1 MMAMH
6 NDLQYGTYRCP
17 VCGHRDATELQ
28 SERPNRVVDCSYCDT
43 PLEVSARGP
52 ESVRF
57 SVQVAEAPAR
67 G

>member
-1 MMAMH
+1 MAMQ
-6 NDLQYGTYRCP
+6 NEPQYGTYRCP
-17 VCGHRDATELQ
+17 VCGHRDATEL
-28 SERPNRVVDCSYCDT
+28 SSAEPHRVLECSYCET

-57 SVQVAEAPAR
+57 SVQVAQEPAR